1 MPTYHGHPHES
12 VDEFIFRAELF
23 KLGKCID
30 FTNPHN
36 GPRVVAKLAAN
47 FRDGAASWYHAK
59 VIVEHA
65 LDQVG
70 HFSDGLKSETKKEM
84 IYLRCSTLAEA
95 IAAAQAYE
103 QPVRLLLREFKDVLP
118 EQIPDQLPPE
128 RAVDHVVIIRPD
140 AVPAARAPF
149 QHYPVERAALEE
161 YIKGLLQKGGD

>member
-65 LDQVG
+65 LDQ
-70 HFSDGLKSETKKEM
+70 
-84 IYLRCSTLAEA
+84 
-95 IAAAQAYE
+95 
-103 QPVRLLLREFKDVLP
+103 DVLP

>member
-65 LDQVG
+65 LDQ
-70 HFSDGLKSETKKEM
+70 
-84 IYLRCSTLAEA
+84 IYSVESAP
-95 IAAAQAYE
+95 AQGSSPIPE
-103 QPVRLLLREFKDVLP
+103 PVRLLLREFKDVLP

>member
-103 QPVRLLLREFKDVLP
+103 L
-118 EQIPDQLPPE
+118 
-128 RAVDHVVIIRPD
+128 
-140 AVPAARAPF
+140 PAARAPF